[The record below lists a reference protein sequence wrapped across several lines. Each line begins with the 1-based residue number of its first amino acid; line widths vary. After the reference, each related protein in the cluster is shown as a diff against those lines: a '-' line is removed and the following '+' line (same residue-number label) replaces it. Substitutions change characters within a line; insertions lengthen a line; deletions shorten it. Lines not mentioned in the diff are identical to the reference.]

1 MSGLARM
8 TRSLAVPMGVG
19 SANLDILSELGINR
33 AEKVFDQRVL
43 ALADPTQYKNDRQAQ
58 YAKLKTAVEDTYK
71 KTMGELKASGLPSA
85 SIQQL
90 AINAASNT
98 YQSQNAILEADF
110 PSGSTAVAMQSDGQ
124 YSFPG
129 MLTKPAISMTKP
141 RRAPARRRAA
151 TRKRK

>member
-19 SANLDILSELGINR
+19 NVPIDILSELGINR
-33 AEKVFDQRVL
+33 AEKIFDQRTL
-43 ALADPTQYKNDRQAQ
+43 ALVDPAQYKTDRQGQ
-58 YAKLKTAVEDTYK
+58 YAKLKTAVEDAYT
-71 KTMGELKASGLPSA
+71 KTINELKASGLPSA
-85 SIQQL
+85 SVQQL

-110 PSGSTAVAMQSDGQ
+110 PSGSTAVAMQSEAQ

-129 MLTKPAISMTKP
+129 MLTPPAVSMTKP
-141 RRAPARRRAA
+141 RRAPAKRRAA

>member
-1 MSGLARM
+1 MPGLVSNI
-8 TRSLAVPMGVG
+8 RSLAVPMGVG

-71 KTMGELKASGLPSA
+71 KTMAELKASGLPSA

-110 PSGSTAVAMQSDGQ
+110 PSGSTAVAMQSDGL

-129 MLTKPAISMTKP
+129 MLTAPAISMTKP
-141 RRAPARRRAA
+141 RRAPAKRRAA

>member
-19 SANLDILSELGINR
+19 NVPIDILSELGINR
-33 AEKVFDQRVL
+33 AEKIFDQRTL
-43 ALADPTQYKNDRQAQ
+43 ALTEPAKYKTLRQAQ
-58 YAKLKTAVEDTYK
+58 YVKLKTAVEEAYT
-71 KTMGELKASGLPSA
+71 KTMTELKASGLPSA
-85 SIQQL
+85 SVQQL

-110 PSGSTAVAMQSDGQ
+110 PSGSTAIAMQALPRFA
-124 YSFPG
+124 FPG
-129 MLTKPAISMTKP
+129 LPGEPQASMS
-141 RRAPARRRAA
+141 RRAPAKR